1 MTRRKRMTADEIKK
15 ARREYMREYM
25 RRYRVAH
32 RDEEVARVMDWQ
44 RRNKDRYNAY
54 QRAYRAKMAARRK
67 ESEDV

>member
-1 MTRRKRMTADEIKK
+1 MARRKRITADELKK

-44 RRNKDRYNAY
+44 RRNKDKYNAY

-67 ESEDV
+67 EQGDV